1 MKSPGD
7 SHVLRRIAIATAA
20 VACLVAG
27 GAVTTLVVGGR
38 HGSGAAGHG
47 AAASHVN
54 GSSDR
59 LVSTAIFERPQV
71 VPVSAVPSAGLP
83 ADCVPRPSGPPSS
96 YYQLGLVG
104 TAKNGVLDTGTTRVI
119 NVNVKFCAVVTIV
132 NGSPP
137 CAATGSV
144 SSPQDGQVFGT
155 VSASLTMIPGMA
167 PKVPFKA
174 HPGTITGGF
183 TCASTTNGL
192 RVNLDATVSG
202 TTGLFGLSCTI
213 GPFTV
218 PLSGVLT
225 GPFTDASI
233 ILRGNDFVVP
243 GVSTSSRCPGNVPAG
258 LDSVAGLPIPRG
270 QATLTL
276 PATVSLYRPPA
287 P

>member
-1 MKSPGD
+1 VKALRIRRDGRSLGLLPLAVLVAALACGACTTSASQTKVGRSPGAI
-7 SHVLRRIAIATAA
+7 SHA
-20 VACLVAG
+20 
-27 GAVTTLVVGGR
+27 
-38 HGSGAAGHG
+38 
-47 AAASHVN
+47 N
-54 GSSDR
+54 
-59 LVSTAIFERPQV
+59 LVSTAIFTDPQV
-71 VPVSAVPSAGLP
+71 VPRASTTSSGLP
-83 ADCVPRPSGPPSS
+83 ADCVPHPSGPPNS

-104 TAKNGVLDTGTTRVI
+104 EGKNGVLNTGTTRVI
-119 NVNVKFCAVVTIV
+119 NLNVKFCAVVTIV

-144 SSPQDGQVFGT
+144 TSPQDGQVFGS
-155 VSASLTMIPGMA
+155 VSASLTMIPDMA

-183 TCASTTNGL
+183 TCASSTNGL
-192 RVNLDATVSG
+192 QVNLDATVSG

-225 GPFTDASI
+225 GPFNDASI
-233 ILRGNDFVVP
+233 TLRGNDFVVP